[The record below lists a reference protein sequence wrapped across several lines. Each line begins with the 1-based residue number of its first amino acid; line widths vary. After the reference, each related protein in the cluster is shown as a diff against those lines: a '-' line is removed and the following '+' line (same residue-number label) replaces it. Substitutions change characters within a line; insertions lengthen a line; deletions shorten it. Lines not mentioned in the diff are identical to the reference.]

1 MVKRHN
7 YELSKRNSQLQQQLD
22 STSVEFDNYR
32 NIQELNIES
41 LKKLIIMLTNE
52 KNKLMQGIHK
62 GKHISSPQKI
72 EKHVGE
78 GKKYDSMLLRLTD

>member
-7 YELSKRNSQLQQQLD
+7 YELSKRNSQLQEQLD

-52 KNKLMQGIHK
+52 KNKLMQGILK
-62 GKHISSPQKI
+62 DKHISSPQKF
-72 EKHVGE
+72 EKPVGE